1 MNYKSFLNE
10 VDQHVSTRNADSL
23 RLFIHEMART
33 VPEDSRIKFLSM
45 LKRFCKDNET
55 ITDKKH
61 ADKKVE
67 KTFEK
72 KVDSLITAL
81 QDIQE
86 GRRKLESEWNY
97 FPFMSEKTK
106 VQNSGFPA

>member
-45 LKRFCKDNET
+45 LKRFCKDNEI

-86 GRRKLESEWNY
+86 GRI
-97 FPFMSEKTK
+97 
-106 VQNSGFPA
+106 